1 VTLALDSAMDG
12 PEFDVY
18 ADEPSTPDGRPAG
31 WWARAGALA
40 IDVLAGASVVAAMLM
55 IGWSA
60 PQHRWLWWLCM
71 VLAALTVFAIAV
83 NRLLLPTVTGWSLGR
98 AIFGIAV
105 VDRDGQPPGPWRLLV
120 RDLAHLLDTVPLL
133 LGWLWPLIDRRGRT
147 FADIL
152 ADTEVHQVQG
162 DQPDWRRL
170 AGGVLAG
177 AAALSVLAAL
187 LGYTGVYRNQQATER
202 ARDQIA
208 DAGPKIVADMLTYT
222 TQTVDED
229 FARAQS
235 LVTESYRPELINQQ
249 EAVRK
254 APVNNDY
261 WVSNSAV
268 LSSTIDRATMLMLLQ
283 GQRGAEPN
291 QRFVTASLRVDFEKT
306 GPDEWKLSNLM
317 VLSSPRAAQAPPD
330 APNPEAPKGEA
341 PKPGA
346 PKSAAPKPGAPRSA
360 APKPEPPKPSAP
372 KPQPPKPQPPKPP
385 SPQPEGSG
393 R

>member
-1 VTLALDSAMDG
+1 VTLALEGAMDG

-60 PQHRWLWWLCM
+60 PQHGWLWWLCM
-71 VLAALTVFAIAV
+71 VVAALTVFAIAV
-83 NRLLLPTVTGWSLGR
+83 NRLLLPTATGWSLGR

-105 VDRDGQPPGPWRLLV
+105 VDRDGQPLGPWRLLV

-152 ADTEVHQVQG
+152 VGTEVHQVQG
-162 DQPDWRRL
+162 DRPDWRRL

-177 AAALSVLAAL
+177 AAALSVLAAV
-187 LGYTGVYRNQQATER
+187 LGYTGVYRHQQAAER

-208 DAGPKIVADMLTYT
+208 DEGPKIVADMLTYT

-235 LVTESYRPELINQQ
+235 LVTDSYRPELINQQ

-317 VLSSPRAAQAPPD
+317 VLSSPRAAEAPSD
-330 APNPEAPKGEA
+330 APNPEAPKGESPKPGA
-341 PKPGA
+341 PESEPPKPGA
-346 PKSAAPKPGAPRSA
+346 PKSAAPKPA
-360 APKPEPPKPSAP
+360 APKPEPPKPE
-372 KPQPPKPQPPKPP
+372 PPKPP
-385 SPQPEGSG
+385 SPQSEGSG

>member
-1 VTLALDSAMDG
+1 MTLALDSAMDG

-152 ADTEVHQVQG
+152 ADTEVQQVQG

-208 DAGPKIVADMLTYT
+208 DAGPKIVAAMHTYT
-222 TQTVDED
+222 TQPVDED

-346 PKSAAPKPGAPRSA
+346 PKSAAPKPGASRSV
-360 APKPEPPKPSAP
+360 APKPEPPKPGAP

>member
-1 VTLALDSAMDG
+1 VTLALDSATDG
-12 PEFDVY
+12 PEFDVD
-18 ADEPSTPDGRPAG
+18 ADEALTPDGRPAG

-60 PQHRWLWWLCM
+60 PQHGWLWWLCM
-71 VLAALTVFAIAV
+71 VVAALTVFAIAV
-83 NRLLLPTVTGWSLGR
+83 NRLLLPTATGWSLGR

-105 VDRDGQPPGPWRLLV
+105 VDRDGQPLGPWRLLI

-147 FADIL
+147 FADL
-152 ADTEVHQVQG
+152 AVGTEVHQVQG
-162 DQPDWRRL
+162 DRPDWRRL

-177 AAALSVLAAL
+177 AAALSVLAAV
-187 LGYTGVYRNQQATER
+187 LGYTGVYRHQQATER

-208 DAGPKIVADMLTYT
+208 DEGPKIVADMLTYT

-317 VLSSPRAAQAPPD
+317 VLSSPRGAEAPSG
-330 APNPEAPKGEA
+330 APNPEAPKGQSPKPVA
-341 PKPGA
+341 PKA
-346 PKSAAPKPGAPRSA
+346 
-360 APKPEPPKPSAP
+360 EPPKPSAP
-372 KPQPPKPQPPKPP
+372 KSAPPKSAPPKPGAPKPVAPKPP

-393 R
+393 G

>member
-60 PQHRWLWWLCM
+60 PQHGWLWWLCM
-71 VLAALTVFAIAV
+71 VVAALTVVAIAV
-83 NRLLLPTVTGWSLGR
+83 NRLLLPTATGWSLGR

-105 VDRDGQPPGPWRLLV
+105 VDRDGQPLGLWRLLI

-147 FADIL
+147 FADL
-152 ADTEVHQVQG
+152 LVGTEVHQVQG
-162 DQPDWRRL
+162 DRPDWRRL
-170 AGGVLAG
+170 AGRVLAG
-177 AAALSVLAAL
+177 AAALSVLAAV
-187 LGYTGVYRNQQATER
+187 LGYSGVYRHQQATER

-208 DAGPKIVADMLTYT
+208 DEGPKIVADMLTYT

-317 VLSSPRAAQAPPD
+317 VLSSPRAAEAPSD
-330 APNPEAPKGEA
+330 APNPEAPKGE
-341 PKPGA
+341 
-346 PKSAAPKPGAPRSA
+346 S
-360 APKPEPPKPSAP
+360 PKPSAP
-372 KPQPPKPQPPKPP
+372 KSEPAKPAPPKPP